1 MIAKMLLLLL
11 NTILLI
17 ATSHNEFRNI
27 FSIGTISITPT
38 PSSTIQAS
46 SSASPTA
53 ETSSN
58 AALIAGLSVTI
69 VIIAL
74 LVVAVVVCIIIVVYC
89 KRKQKP
95 FVKDT
100 PQRTS
105 IKYNITNQGQPGKEE
120 ETGHEEYAVVNK
132 KPPPIP
138 PQNLSGVE
146 YDVVDSKKSEK
157 TEKPK
162 LAQVTNL
169 NGFQMVDNSLYDK
182 SPTNITSHYSY
193 ATNYEAEKEIYSE
206 PQWNDKSDEL
216 NIANPVYYGKSDPF
230 RFTESADYV
239 DGAIYA
245 EPSKV
250 VNTVKEVTIDNL
262 NAVEMLGIGNFGEVL
277 LATTINL
284 SLKDLRLSQTNEDK
298 SISIYVAVKKVKE
311 DHDPMALESFRK
323 EVKFMSQ
330 LDHDHVVRL
339 LAVSASSC
347 PEQFIVMEY
356 MENGDLNQYLLNQ
369 TFTSTHPPPENHLSP
384 QILLSMCIQIA
395 NGMSYLASSNY
406 IHRDLATRNV
416 LVGKDNI
423 VKVGDFG
430 LSRNLYDSVY
440 YKVSGKA
447 KMPIRWMSTECFY
460 GKFSEKSDVWAYGI
474 TVWEVYNMSREVPYH
489 ELTDSEVV
497 DDALKDEYRMLPTR
511 PTTCPKPVYD
521 IIKKCCW
528 EYNTEKREKFSNIY
542 SQLIIVEQSLYS
554 S

>member
-1 MIAKMLLLLL
+1 M
-11 NTILLI
+11 
-17 ATSHNEFRNI
+17 
-27 FSIGTISITPT
+27 
-38 PSSTIQAS
+38 
-46 SSASPTA
+46 
-53 ETSSN
+53 
-58 AALIAGLSVTI
+58 
-69 VIIAL
+69 
-74 LVVAVVVCIIIVVYC
+74 C
-89 KRKQKP
+89 
-95 FVKDT
+95 
-100 PQRTS
+100 
-105 IKYNITNQGQPGKEE
+105 NITNLGQPGKEE
-120 ETGHEEYAVVNK
+120 TGDKEYAVVNK

-138 PQNLSGVE
+138 PQNLGTIT
-146 YDVVDSKKSEK
+146 YDVIEMQKSEK
-157 TEKPK
+157 SDQPK
-162 LAQVTNL
+162 LAQVMNISGL
-169 NGFQMVDNSLYDK
+169 QMVDNSLYDK
-182 SPTNITSHYSY
+182 SPTDITSHYSY
-193 ATNYEAEKEIYSE
+193 ATNFDADKEIYSE
-206 PQWNDKSDEL
+206 PQWNDKPDE
-216 NIANPVYYGKSDPF
+216 IKFTNPVYYGKSDPF
-230 RFTESADYV
+230 QFTESADYV
-239 DGAIYA
+239 DGAIYV
-245 EPSKV
+245 EPNKV
-250 VNTVKEVTIDNL
+250 ANTVKEVTIDNL

-284 SLKDLRLSQTNEDK
+284 SLKDLRLSETDEDR
-298 SISIYVAVKKVKE
+298 SILIYVAVKKVKE
-311 DHDPMALESFRK
+311 DHDPMALELFRK

-460 GKFSEKSDVWAYGI
+460 GKFSEKSDVWAFGI

-528 EYNTEKREKFSNIY
+528 EYSTEKREKFSNIY
-542 SQLIIVEQSLYS
+542 TQLISVEQSLYS